1 MRSSKYLKK
10 ILTHPDYFDYAG
22 PADYLTDQS
31 GANPV
36 ILNSIKDTWFIEGEG
51 SRGGELSS
59 LAERLEFPPEQLS
72 IDENAIPEPQNTSQ
86 ADTGL
91 PERQRK
97 LLKEEWESEKGRFP
111 DEPEET
117 LNESLKQSLEGSDTL
132 KNLFADWNPTLQ
144 TALTKIAEGH
154 NVTFETALAAFI
166 GMTSIAIGGNKTIR
180 SEKWTEKAILWIA
193 FHAPTGKGKSPL
205 FRDCGR
211 RILEAKNNELSS
223 KYEEQ
228 KREFNTWRSEA
239 KESRGEQPE
248 VTRKLIWTTY
258 TNLEALTQAHLEN
271 PTGIALVHDELDAL
285 ISGRNQYKGGKGDD
299 TAKLLES
306 WNGHGINN
314 LTIKDYRNIPSV
326 FVPIIGGIQTD
337 LLTKIFNPEDLANGF
352 VSRFLLCPFR
362 HPCPP
367 IIDSE
372 RKIIRANIS
381 DNEWDS
387 VKNIIENLLHRREEE
402 KEFTFEL
409 EAEDILYKHHD
420 ALTVEINKNVQEM
433 ESSFQKHKTYSLRL
447 SLLLHCIKGESG
459 KVTPETVLDA
469 IELINWFSENMK
481 AAFYSTY
488 ASSRDKKLKKILER
502 LRQSPQSL
510 GVKDLYSAFRKSFD
524 GYDQI
529 KEILNKLLRTGLIE
543 EIEGRTVKYFAKPF
557 L

>member
-1 MRSSKYLKK
+1 MRKINYREIILQHLDYSDYEVDGDYWRDQTGINPIIINIKK
-10 ILTHPDYFDYAG
+10 P
-22 PADYLTDQS
+22 
-31 GANPV
+31 
-36 ILNSIKDTWFIEGEG
+36 TWFIEGEG
-51 SRGGELSS
+51 GGTLKS
-59 LAERLEFPPEQLS
+59 LAERLDYPPEY
-72 IDENAIPEPQNTSQ
+72 DTNEPEHLNISK

-91 PERQRK
+91 EERQK
-97 LLKEEWESEKGRFP
+97 KQLKEVWEVEKGRFP

-117 LNESLKQSLEGSDTL
+117 LSESLKQSLEGSDTL

-180 SEKWTEKAILWIA
+180 SERWTEKAILWIA

-211 RILEAKNNELSS
+211 IILEAKNNELSS

-228 KREFNTWRSEA
+228 KREFKTWKSEA

-248 VTRKLIWTTY
+248 VIRKLIWTTY

-271 PTGIALVHDELDAL
+271 STGIALIHDELDAL

-299 TAKLLES
+299 TGKLLEF
-306 WNGHGINN
+306 WNGHEINN

-372 RKIIRANIS
+372 RKKIRADIS
-381 DNEWDS
+381 YIEWQS
-387 VKNIIENLLHRREEE
+387 VKNIIEKLLYRREEE
-402 KEFTFEL
+402 IEFTFEL
-409 EAEDILYKHHD
+409 EAEDILYQHHD
-420 ALTVEINKNVQEM
+420 ALTVEISKNVQEM
-433 ESSFQKHKTYSLRL
+433 ESSFQKLKTYSLRL
-447 SLLLHCIKGESG
+447 SLLLHFIKGETV

-488 ASSRDKKLKKILER
+488 ASSRDKNLKKILER
-502 LRQSPQSL
+502 LRQSPHPL

>member
-1 MRSSKYLKK
+1 MGSSKSLNK
-10 ILTHPDYFDYAG
+10 ILTHPDYFDYDG
-22 PADYLTDQS
+22 PANYLTDQS

-36 ILNSIKDTWFIEGEG
+36 IINSIKDTWFIEGKG
-51 SRGGELSS
+51 GGELSE
-59 LAERLEFPPEQLS
+59 LAKRLEYPPEQLS
-72 IDENAIPEPQNTSQ
+72 IDENARPEHLSVSQ
-86 ADTGL
+86 ADTAL
-91 PERQRK
+91 PERQSK
-97 LLKEEWESEKGRFP
+97 QFKEVWDPEKGRFP

-132 KNLFADWNPTLQ
+132 KNLFADRNPTLQ
-144 TALTKIAEGH
+144 TAIKKIADGH
-154 NVTFETALAAFI
+154 NVTFETALAAFL

-180 SEKWTEKAILWIA
+180 SERWTEKGILWIA

-211 RILEAKNNELSS
+211 IILEAKNNELSS

-228 KREFNTWRSEA
+228 KREFKTWMSEA

-248 VTRKLIWTTY
+248 VIRKLIWTTY

-299 TAKLLES
+299 TAKLLEM

-372 RKIIRANIS
+372 RKKIRADIS
-381 DNEWDS
+381 DIEWQS
-387 VKNIIENLLHRREEE
+387 VKNIIEKLLYRREEE
-402 KEFTFEL
+402 IEFTFEL
-409 EAEDILYKHHD
+409 EAEDILYQHHD
-420 ALTVEINKNVQEM
+420 ALTVEISKNVQEM
-433 ESSFQKHKTYSLRL
+433 ESSFQKLKTYSLRL
-447 SLLLHCIKGESG
+447 SLLLHFIKGETV

-469 IELINWFSENMK
+469 IQLINWFSENMK

-488 ASSRDKKLKKILER
+488 ASSRDKNLKKILER
-502 LRQSPQSL
+502 LRQSPHPL

-529 KEILNKLLRTGLIE
+529 KKILNKLLRTGLIE
-543 EIEGRTVKYFAKPF
+543 EIEGSTLKYFAKPF

>member
-10 ILTHPDYFDYAG
+10 ILTHPDYLDYDG

-31 GANPV
+31 GGNSV
-36 ILNSIKDTWFIEGEG
+36 IINSIKDTWFVEGEG
-51 SRGGELSS
+51 GGELSS
-59 LAERLEFPPEQLS
+59 LAESLEFPPEQLS
-72 IDENAIPEPQNTSQ
+72 IDENAIPKPLSISQ
-86 ADTGL
+86 ADTRLPGL
-91 PERQRK
+91 QMK
-97 LLKEEWESEKGRFP
+97 LLKEVWEPEKGHFP

-144 TALTKIAEGH
+144 TALKKIAAGH
-154 NVTFETALAAFI
+154 NVTYETAFAAFL
-166 GMTSIAIGGNKTIR
+166 GMCSVAIGGNKTIR
-180 SEKWTEKAILWIA
+180 SERWTEKAILWIA

-228 KREFNTWRSEA
+228 KREFNTWRFEA

-271 PTGIALVHDELDAL
+271 STGIALIHDELDAL

-299 TAKLLES
+299 TGKLLEI
-306 WNGHGINN
+306 WNGHEINN

-381 DNEWDS
+381 DKEWDS

-433 ESSFQKHKTYSLRL
+433 ESSFQKLKTYSLRI
-447 SLLLHCIKGESG
+447 SLLLHCIKGEAG

-488 ASSRDKKLKKILER
+488 ASSKDKNLKKILER
-502 LRQSPQSL
+502 LRQSPHSL

-543 EIEGRTVKYFAKPF
+543 EIEGSTVKYFAKPF

>member
-1 MRSSKYLKK
+1 MRKTNYREI
-10 ILTHPDYFDYAG
+10 ILQHPDYSDYEVDG
-22 PADYLTDQS
+22 DYWRDQT
-31 GANPV
+31 GINP
-36 ILNSIKDTWFIEGEG
+36 IIINIKNPTWFIEGEG
-51 SRGGELSS
+51 GGTLKS
-59 LAERLEFPPEQLS
+59 LAERLDYPPEY
-72 IDENAIPEPQNTSQ
+72 DTNEPEPLNISK

-91 PERQRK
+91 EERQRK

-132 KNLFADWNPTLQ
+132 KNLFAEWNPTLQ
-144 TALTKIAEGH
+144 TALKKIAEGH
-154 NVTFETALAAFI
+154 NVTFETALAAFL
-166 GMTSIAIGGNKTIR
+166 GMTSIAIGGSKIIR
-180 SEKWTEKAILWIA
+180 SGRWTEKAILWIA
-193 FHAPTGKGKSPL
+193 FHAPSGKAKSPL

-211 RILEAKNNELSS
+211 TILADKNTELSS
-223 KYEEQ
+223 QYELE
-228 KREFNTWRSEA
+228 KKEFETWRSED

-271 PTGIALVHDELDAL
+271 PTGIAFISDELSAF

-299 TAKLLES
+299 TGKLLEI
-306 WNGHGINN
+306 WNGHEINN

-326 FVPIIGGIQTD
+326 FVPIIGGIQTE

-381 DNEWDS
+381 DNECHS
-387 VKNIIENLLHRREEE
+387 VKNIIEKLLHRREEE
-402 KEFTFEL
+402 KEFTFEP
-409 EAEDILYKHHD
+409 EAENILYECHD

-433 ESSFQKHKTYSLRL
+433 ESSFQKLKTYLLRL
-447 SLLLHCIKGESG
+447 SLLLHLIKGEAG

-469 IELINWFSENMK
+469 IELVNWFAENMK
-481 AAFYSTY
+481 AAFFSTY
-488 ASSRDKKLKKILER
+488 ASDKDKHMKKILER
-502 LRQSPQSL
+502 LRQTPHPL
-510 GVKDLYSAFRKSFD
+510 TVKDLYQAFRKSFEGHD
-524 GYDQI
+524 PI
-529 KEILNKLLRTGLIE
+529 KEILSKLVRTGIIE
-543 EIEGRTVKYFAKPF
+543 ELAEGRTVKYFAKPF

>member
-1 MRSSKYLKK
+1 MRKTNYREI
-10 ILTHPDYFDYAG
+10 ILQHPDYSDYEVDR
-22 PADYLTDQS
+22 DYWRDQT
-31 GANPV
+31 GINP
-36 ILNSIKDTWFIEGEG
+36 IIINIKKPTWFIEGK
-51 SRGGELSS
+51 GGGTLKS
-59 LAERLEFPPEQLS
+59 LAERLDYPPEY
-72 IDENAIPEPQNTSQ
+72 DTNEPEPLNISK

-91 PERQRK
+91 EERQRK
-97 LLKEEWESEKGRFP
+97 LLKKVWEPEKGRFP

-144 TALTKIAEGH
+144 TAIKKIADGH
-154 NVTFETALAAFI
+154 NVTFETALAAFL
-166 GMTSIAIGGNKTIR
+166 GMCSVAIGGNKTIR
-180 SEKWTEKAILWIA
+180 SERWTEKAILWIA

-228 KREFNTWRSEA
+228 KREFKTWRSEA

-299 TAKLLES
+299 TGKLLEI
-306 WNGHGINN
+306 WNGHEINN

-326 FVPIIGGIQTD
+326 FVPIIGGIQTE

-372 RKIIRANIS
+372 RKKIRADIS
-381 DNEWDS
+381 DNEWNS
-387 VKNIIENLLHRREEE
+387 VKNIIENLLHHREEE
-402 KEFTFEL
+402 KEFTFEP
-409 EAEDILYKHHD
+409 EAENILYECHD

-433 ESSFQKHKTYSLRL
+433 ESSFQKLKTYSLRI
-447 SLLLHCIKGESG
+447 SLLLHCIKGEAG
-459 KVTPETVLDA
+459 EVTTETTLDA

-488 ASSRDKKLKKILER
+488 ASSRDKNLKKILER
-502 LRQSPQSL
+502 LRQSPHPL

>member
-1 MRSSKYLKK
+1 VDGDYWRDQTGINPIIINIKK
-10 ILTHPDYFDYAG
+10 P
-22 PADYLTDQS
+22 
-31 GANPV
+31 
-36 ILNSIKDTWFIEGEG
+36 TWFIEGEG
-51 SRGGELSS
+51 GGTLKS
-59 LAERLEFPPEQLS
+59 LAERLDYPPEY
-72 IDENAIPEPQNTSQ
+72 DTNEPEPLNISK

-91 PERQRK
+91 EERQK
-97 LLKEEWESEKGRFP
+97 KQLKEVWEVEKGRFP

-117 LNESLKQSLEGSDTL
+117 LNESFKQSLEGSDTL

-144 TALTKIAEGH
+144 TALKKIADGH
-154 NVTFETALAAFI
+154 NVTFETALAAFL
-166 GMTSIAIGGNKTIR
+166 GMTSIAIGGNKIIR
-180 SEKWTEKAILWIA
+180 SGRWTEKAILWIA
-193 FHAPTGKGKSPL
+193 FHAPSGKAKSPL

-211 RILEAKNNELSS
+211 TILADKNTELSS

-228 KREFNTWRSEA
+228 KREFETWRSEA

-271 PTGIALVHDELDAL
+271 PTGIAFISDELSAF

-299 TAKLLES
+299 TGKLLEI
-306 WNGHGINN
+306 WNGHEINN

-381 DNEWDS
+381 DNEYHS
-387 VKNIIENLLHRREEE
+387 VKNIIEKLLHRREEE
-402 KEFTFEL
+402 KEFTFEP
-409 EAEDILYKHHD
+409 EAENILYECHD

-433 ESSFQKHKTYSLRL
+433 ESSFQKLKTYSLRI

-488 ASSRDKKLKKILER
+488 ASSRDKNLKKILER
-502 LRQSPQSL
+502 LRQSPHPL

>member
-1 MRSSKYLKK
+1 
-10 ILTHPDYFDYAG
+10 
-22 PADYLTDQS
+22 
-31 GANPV
+31 
-36 ILNSIKDTWFIEGEG
+36 
-51 SRGGELSS
+51 
-59 LAERLEFPPEQLS
+59 
-72 IDENAIPEPQNTSQ
+72 
-86 ADTGL
+86 
-91 PERQRK
+91 
-97 LLKEEWESEKGRFP
+97 
-111 DEPEET
+111 
-117 LNESLKQSLEGSDTL
+117 
-132 KNLFADWNPTLQ
+132 
-144 TALTKIAEGH
+144 
-154 NVTFETALAAFI
+154 
-166 GMTSIAIGGNKTIR
+166 MTSIAIGGNKTIR

-433 ESSFQKHKTYSLRL
+433 ESSFQKHKTYLLRL